1 MVALFYADTTIQ
13 HYSQRYRSPTSDGIT
28 MVANYL
34 GWGWTTLPALSLLY
48 GYGWMSDSPR
58 PRKAALLSLKAFVY
72 SQLATETLKHLT
84 HRHRPNAGDGHMRWD
99 GPSFSAN
106 NLSFASGHAT
116 TAFAVATTCALVYH
130 DNPLLNISLY
140 TLASVTALSRIS
152 KNSHWASD
160 VFVGSIIGY
169 STARF
174 LVERYDPPS
183 TPPLQ
188 ITTLPTA
195 SGQPALGIRFTF

>member
-1 MVALFYADTTIQ
+1 MVALFFADTTIQ
-13 HYSQRYRSPTSDGIT
+13 LYSQSKRGPVSDGFNS
-28 MVANYL
+28 VANYL

-48 GYGWMSDSPR
+48 GYGWISDSPR
-58 PRKAALLSLKAFVY
+58 PRQAALLSLKAFAF

-84 HRHRPNAGDGHMRWD
+84 HRHRPNAGDGPMHWD
-99 GPSFSAN
+99 GPSFSPN

-116 TAFAVATTCALVYH
+116 TAFAVATTCAMVYR
-130 DNPLLNISLY
+130 DKPLLNISLY
-140 TLASVTALSRIS
+140 TIASLTALSRIS

-174 LVERYDPPS
+174 LVERYDTPS
-183 TPPLQ
+183 TPDVQL
-188 ITTLPTA
+188 TTLPTS
-195 SGQPALGIRFTF
+195 SGLPAVAIRIGF